1 MSSIQNSKLKIQNSG
16 RLKVAHIITRLELGG
31 AQQNTLYCCSHHDPK
46 RFDVI
51 LLTGPGGLLDAE
63 AKSRSDRYRT
73 YFLPSLRHPVHP
85 WWDLVAF
92 FRIVLILRK
101 EKVQVVHTHSSKAG
115 ILGRWAAWFARVPRI
130 LHTVHGWGFHSGQPF
145 LLRWFYQWLERR
157 AAKITDVLIT
167 VSRDNRREGLAH
179 GIGRE
184 DRYRVIHSGIEP
196 REFVLGAEEA
206 ARARR
211 KFGSEK
217 RPCVL
222 VLSNFKPQKS
232 PLDVVR
238 VAGILSV
245 RIPNVLVLWAGD
257 GELRPQVEEDLKG
270 RGLSG
275 NFELLGWRDDVPQL
289 LAASGALLLTSLY
302 EGLPRVV
309 LQAMAA
315 GKPVVATDVSGTPE
329 AVAPGQTGFLHP
341 PHDWEGMADSLY
353 KILTD
358 PKLASELAKNGK
370 EALQGTFLIREMLR
384 EIEALYAP

>member
-1 MSSIQNSKLKIQNSG
+1 
-16 RLKVAHIITRLELGG
+16 
-31 AQQNTLYCCSHHDPK
+31 
-46 RFDVI
+46 
-51 LLTGPGGLLDAE
+51 
-63 AKSRSDRYRT
+63 
-73 YFLPSLRHPVHP
+73 
-85 WWDLVAF
+85 VAF
-92 FRIVLILRK
+92 FRLILILRR

-130 LHTVHGWGFHSGQPF
+130 LHTVHGWGFHPGQAFPV
-145 LLRWFYQWLERR
+145 RWFYQWLERR
-157 AAKITDVLIT
+157 AAGITDVLIT

-196 REFVLGAEEA
+196 REFVLAAEESA
-206 ARARR
+206 KARR
-211 KFGSEK
+211 KFKSEK

-257 GELRPQVEEDLKG
+257 GELRPRVEEDLRG

-289 LAASGALLLTSLY
+289 LAAADALLLTSLH

-315 GKPVVATDVSGTPE
+315 GRPVVATDVSGTPE

-341 PHDWEGMADSLY
+341 PHDWEGMADSLH

-358 PKLASELAKNGK
+358 PKLASEMAKSGR